1 MRHMTTDAKTG
12 KVPNKLGDKFVTLK
26 SMIQTLERAWTENRV
41 PDVLLSPDVVIL
53 GKSLKLWSL
62 APLCTKLGIWI

>member
-1 MRHMTTDAKTG
+1 MTIDAKTG
-12 KVPNKLGDKFVTLK
+12 KVPNKLGDKFVTLR

-41 PDVLLSPDVVIL
+41 PDVLLSADVVIL

-62 APLCTKLGIWI
+62 ALLCAKQGIWT